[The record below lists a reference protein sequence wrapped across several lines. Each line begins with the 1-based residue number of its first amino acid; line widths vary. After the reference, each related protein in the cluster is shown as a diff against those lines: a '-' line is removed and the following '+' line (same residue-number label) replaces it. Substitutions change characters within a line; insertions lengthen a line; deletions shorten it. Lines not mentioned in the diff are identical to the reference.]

1 VGAVDDIRSDLELI
15 AERLAD
21 VSLDLLARAVDC
33 GEEPERV
40 ALVNQERHIA
50 KARRAVHKAI
60 QDLGGH

>member
-1 VGAVDDIRSDLELI
+1 
-15 AERLAD
+15 

-60 QDLGGH
+60 QDLGGR